1 MAVNIKQAR
10 KNVEKK
16 IYDTFNILD
25 KTGKNSEFY
34 KQKFAKMSDKEFLD
48 YFKQDFPIK
57 FQMMTFEIDPSIED
71 IVKGLHFLKV
81 PISERVSMP
90 FLYENKNGEAVQSL
104 PVLVVFLPLKRLKQM
119 VQKKTG
125 YSVDIAKRDYR
136 TGLLIDTDKNA
147 NSTDRE
153 FESLVVLGL
162 DKTLHELATY
172 RADSMKAKNEFYNQI
187 NITGLVSE
195 KDVPVDPVDSIAR
208 NLISAYL
215 LGCHIN
221 SNLVNMDNYLPRTLK
236 KRNTDTNG
244 IHRQ

>member
-48 YFKQDFPIK
+48 FFKQDFPIK

-172 RADSMKAKNEFYNQI
+172 RADAMDAKSEFYSMI
-187 NITGLVSE
+187 NTTGMVKLSDVKVDT
-195 KDVPVDPVDSIAR
+195 KDSLAR
-208 NLISAYL
+208 NNLNVWL
-215 LGCHIN
+215 LGAGIN
-221 SNLVNMDNYLPRTLK
+221 SNLINEGDYTPRTIENKEL
-236 KRNTDTNG
+236 R
-244 IHRQ
+244 IHRK

>member
-16 IYDTFNILD
+16 IYDAFNILD

-104 PVLVVFLPLKRLKQM
+104 PVLVV
-119 VQKKTG
+119 
-125 YSVDIAKRDYR
+125 
-136 TGLLIDTDKNA
+136 
-147 NSTDRE
+147 
-153 FESLVVLGL
+153 LGL

-221 SNLVNMDNYLPRTLK
+221 SNLVNMDNYLPRTLR

-244 IHRQ
+244 VHRQ